1 VEECG
6 EEECGEEEYW
16 VAGKASVGLKGFV
29 GLWERGRPPRLKM
42 LEDMRKKTLDGLESL
57 MARLSQEWAGRD
69 HDCGRN
75 KFTLNY
81 CAGNPSGH
89 QNDWESVLS
98 MLRTRNSKIEIRE
111 RKDGYQAG
119 GNILPREAC
128 KGVCGGKIYGALAPG
143 RHGALRGA

>member
-1 VEECG
+1 MCG
-6 EEECGEEEYW
+6 GRALGGRQDERRAEGVCGVIGVRASINAEN
-16 VAGKASVGLKGFV
+16 AGG
-29 GLWERGRPPRLKM
+29 
-42 LEDMRKKTLDGLESL
+42 MRKKTLEELDSL

-69 HDCGRN
+69 QDCGRN

-81 CAGNPSGH
+81 CAGNLLGH

-119 GNILPREAC
+119 GNSLPREAC
-128 KGVCGGKIYGALAPG
+128 KGVSGGGGYMAPCE
-143 RHGALRGA
+143 APYENTDCL